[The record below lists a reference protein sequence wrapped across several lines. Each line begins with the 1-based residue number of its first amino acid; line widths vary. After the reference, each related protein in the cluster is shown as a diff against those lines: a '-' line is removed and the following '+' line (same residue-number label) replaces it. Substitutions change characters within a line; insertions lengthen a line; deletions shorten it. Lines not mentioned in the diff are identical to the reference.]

1 MSGLGEVLGPLGPD
15 MVPFIVEFISE
26 WGWGNT
32 HWDAMLLPNWV
43 GFLTCAGLLSSRQQV
58 GDLKPRGLEGCEAE
72 VQGGELVGSMGQRP

>member
-32 HWDAMLLPNWV
+32 HWDAMLLPSWV
-43 GFLTCAGLLSSRQQV
+43 SHLCRAP
-58 GDLKPRGLEGCEAE
+58 LK
-72 VQGGELVGSMGQRP
+72 